1 MSRSDH
7 AVHFTVAASTRAAIL
22 LHIIL
27 SFCLSDSALAFSF
40 TPRSWSSSAAHLI
53 EHIKSPQL
61 QITPL
66 SDITNTR
73 IPGPDGVEILA
84 YTAKPSPAGG
94 NGNTIILL
102 HEFFGL
108 NPSIVEKADMIAEDL
123 GCTVVAPD
131 TFRGV
136 VTDFIP
142 KAIWLALST
151 PQDRVNDDLD
161 AVCSYLGVESTT
173 TTNKLAVI
181 GFCYGGGKAIRYTTQ
196 RRSDAATVI
205 FYGSPVIDDELQKL
219 NAPVC
224 GIFGDRDAQFSKNLL
239 DQFQSS
245 LDEAG
250 VENDVRVYEGV
261 GHAFWTDV
269 NQARRGDQPQTDA
282 YAQCTTFLRKF
293 FS

>member
-1 MSRSDH
+1 MT
-7 AVHFTVAASTRAAIL
+7 AVRFTLAASTRAAVL
-22 LHIIL
+22 LHIIISL
-27 SFCLSDSALAFSF
+27 CVSADSFSWTSP
-40 TPRSWSSSAAHLI
+40 TSWSSSAAHLL
-53 EHIKSPQL
+53 EHITSPPL
-61 QITPL
+61 QISPL

-84 YTAKPSPAGG
+84 YTATGG

-108 NPSIVEKADMIAEDL
+108 NPSIVEKADMLAKDL
-123 GCTVVAPD
+123 GCTVICPD

-142 KAIWLALST
+142 RAIWLALST
-151 PQDRVNDDLD
+151 PQDRVNGDLD

-173 TTNKLAVI
+173 RNMKLAVM

-196 RRSDAATVI
+196 RRPDAATVI
-205 FYGSPVIDDELQKL
+205 FYGSPVINELQKL

-269 NQARRGDQPQTDA
+269 NQVRRGDQPQTDA
-282 YAQCTTFLRKF
+282 YAQCTSFLRKF